1 MLKNHDFID
10 DLHLSLWQE
19 QEKSTKRVLERLM
32 TEFVRK
38 PLLHLAW
45 KTLTQLAA
53 LVTDLHAKKRLGG
66 TEEMILWQRRG
77 AA

>member
-1 MLKNHDFID
+1 MLNKHYFVD

-19 QEKSTKRVLERLM
+19 QEKSAKQVQERLM

-38 PLLHLAW
+38 LLFHLVW

-53 LVTDLHAKKRLGG
+53 LVTDLHAKKRLGA
-66 TEEMILWQRRG
+66 TEEMILWQRRR
-77 AA
+77 AV